1 MDPWNTGD
9 PGRREFFDQLSVV
22 GKAFA
27 NPKRLEII
35 DLLARGEQTVEAIA
49 AVLDLKTSTAS
60 AHLQILRLSNLVRTR
75 REGQHVRYRLAGE
88 DVATLFD
95 QLHRVATTHS
105 AEVGRA
111 LEAYLGTGEVD
122 LVSHEEL
129 LRRMAADEVT
139 VVDVR
144 EPHEYAAAHLPGAIN
159 IPFGQLLVELDRID
173 ELGREREVV
182 AYCRGAYCVLAHD
195 AARLLAAHGRP
206 VARMRDGIREWQL
219 AGHPLEESA

>member
-1 MDPWNTGD
+1 MDSWNTGSAE
-9 PGRREFFDQLSVV
+9 RRQLFDQISIV
-22 GKAFA
+22 GTAFA

-35 DLLARGEQTVEAIA
+35 ELLTRGEQTVEAIGA
-49 AVLDLKTSTAS
+49 ALGLKTSTAS

-75 REGQHVRYRLAGE
+75 RDGQHVRYRLAGE
-88 DVATLFD
+88 DVALLFD
-95 QLHRVATTHS
+95 QLHQVASTHS

-111 LEAYLGTGEVD
+111 LDAYLGTGDVD

-139 VVDVR
+139 VIDVR
-144 EPHEYAAAHLPGAIN
+144 EPREFAAAHLPGAVN
-159 IPFGQLLVELDRID
+159 IPFGHLLDELDHLEQVRH
-173 ELGREREVV
+173 EREIL

-195 AARLLAAHGRP
+195 AVRLLVVHGIAATRLN
-206 VARMRDGIREWQL
+206 AGIAEWRS